1 MNKIFRKMTAVLL
14 LCAMLATLA
23 ACGNT
28 DSTSSSTS
36 SGTSVSSTVSGTES
50 ETPEES
56 EAQTSSETASEV
68 VSETA
73 SEAASQAASEAAS
86 QAAESGDPAPMEH
99 VMKGASEGA
108 TMNTLGREADG
119 GSITF
124 TSGGDTNLDN
134 MPNGL
139 KIGDKVSVM
148 YTGNIEG
155 TDGSK
160 VNVTRVN
167 PVKNLD

>member
-1 MNKIFRKMTAVLL
+1 MMNKILRKMTAVLL

-28 DSTSSSTS
+28 DSTSSTTS
-36 SGTSVSSTVSGTES
+36 SGTSVSSTASSGTES
-50 ETPEES
+50 ETKEES
-56 EAQTSSETASEV
+56 EAQTSSETASEAV
-68 VSETA
+68 
-73 SEAASQAASEAAS
+73 SEAASQATES
-86 QAAESGDPAPMEH
+86 AEPTPMEH
-99 VMKGASEGA
+99 VMKGTIEDA
-108 TMNTLGREADG
+108 TMNTFVLKTND

-124 TSGGDTNLDN
+124 TIGEDTNLDN

-148 YTGNIEG
+148 YTGNVEG

>member
-1 MNKIFRKMTAVLL
+1 
-14 LCAMLATLA
+14 
-23 ACGNT
+23 
-28 DSTSSSTS
+28 
-36 SGTSVSSTVSGTES
+36 
-50 ETPEES
+50 
-56 EAQTSSETASEV
+56 
-68 VSETA
+68 
-73 SEAASQAASEAAS
+73 
-86 QAAESGDPAPMEH
+86 MEH
-99 VMKGASEGA
+99 VMKGTIEDA
-108 TMNTLGREADG
+108 TMNTFVLKTND

-124 TSGGDTNLDN
+124 TIGEDTNLDN

-148 YTGNIEG
+148 YTGNVEG

>member
-1 MNKIFRKMTAVLL
+1 MNKILRKMTAVLL

-28 DSTSSSTS
+28 DSTSSTTS
-36 SGTSVSSTVSGTES
+36 SGTSVSSTASSGTES
-50 ETPEES
+50 ETKEES
-56 EAQTSSETASEV
+56 EAQTSSETASEAV
-68 VSETA
+68 
-73 SEAASQAASEAAS
+73 SEAASQATES
-86 QAAESGDPAPMEH
+86 AEPTPMEH
-99 VMKGASEGA
+99 VMKGTIEDA
-108 TMNTLGREADG
+108 TMNTFVLKTND

-124 TSGGDTNLDN
+124 TIGEDTNLDN

-148 YTGNIEG
+148 YTGNVEG